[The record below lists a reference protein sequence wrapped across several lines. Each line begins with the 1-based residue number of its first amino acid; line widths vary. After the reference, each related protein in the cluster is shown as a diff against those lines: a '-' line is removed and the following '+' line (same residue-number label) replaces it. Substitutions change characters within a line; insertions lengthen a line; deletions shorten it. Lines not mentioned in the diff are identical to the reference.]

1 MAECERP
8 ARVTDQSSAACW
20 LALQDIIRLLDDA
33 ETAELVTKL
42 LKHDG
47 GINLK
52 RLEKEP
58 WPSVSAPQS

>member
-1 MAECERP
+1 VAECERP

-20 LALQDIIRLLDDA
+20 LALQDITRLLDDA
-33 ETAELVTKL
+33 ATEELVKGRI
-42 LKHDG
+42 KHDG
-47 GINLK
+47 GIK